1 MTVAAW
7 QHTLDARVRDAI
19 TVYYARYTDATPGEI
34 EAWLRDRGFDVSLGD
49 VEDYMAAL
57 DSRPDWRSAW
67 INRNIGRYSGAFDP
81 DQLLA
86 TRGYGEGSA
95 GQAPEDGSEE
105 ELEEG
110 EEGDEHE
117 DEELEGGAEEYER
130 DELEEGEEE
139 HEDEQLEEEESITG
153 EEYVGEALAPAAPVP
168 TLGREDRLP
177 GIALAVLG
185 LAVSAGIIGLV
196 IVVLR

>member
-19 TVYYARYTDATPGEI
+19 NVYYARYSDATPGEI

-57 DSRPDWRSAW
+57 DSRPDWRSGW

-81 DQLLA
+81 DQFLA
-86 TRGYGEGSA
+86 TRSYGESRA
-95 GQAPEDGSEE
+95 GQVAEDESEE

-110 EEGDEHE
+110 EEEYE
-117 DEELEGGAEEYER
+117 DEELK
-130 DELEEGEEE
+130 EGEEE
-139 HEDEQLEEEESITG
+139 EYEDEQPEEG
-153 EEYVGEALAPAAPVP
+153 ELFKGDEYGGEALAPAAPVP
-168 TLGREDRLP
+168 TLGGEDRLP

-185 LAVSAGIIGLV
+185 LAVSAGIIALA
-196 IVVLR
+196 IFVLR

>member
-19 TVYYARYTDATPGEI
+19 TVYYARYPDATPSEI
-34 EAWLRDRGFDVSLGD
+34 EAWLRDRGFDVSLSG
-49 VEDYMAAL
+49 VEDCMAAL
-57 DSRPDWRSAW
+57 DSRPDWRSGW

-81 DQLLA
+81 DQFLT
-86 TRGYGEGSA
+86 TRSYGESRA
-95 GQAPEDGSEE
+95 GQVAEDGSEE

-110 EEGDEHE
+110 EAE
-117 DEELEGGAEEYER
+117 DEYE
-130 DELEEGEEE
+130 DEELEEGEEE
-139 HEDEQLEEEESITG
+139 HEDEQLEEGEFITG
-153 EEYVGEALAPAAPVP
+153 EEHVGEALASAAPVP

-196 IVVLR
+196 VVVLR

>member
-1 MTVAAW
+1 
-7 QHTLDARVRDAI
+7 
-19 TVYYARYTDATPGEI
+19 VYYARYPDATPSEI
-34 EAWLRDRGFDVSLGD
+34 EAWLRDRGFDVSLSG
-49 VEDYMAAL
+49 VEDCMAAL
-57 DSRPDWRSAW
+57 DSRPDWRSGW

-81 DQLLA
+81 DQFLA
-86 TRGYGEGSA
+86 TRSYGEGSA
-95 GQAPEDGSEE
+95 GQVAEDGSEE

-110 EEGDEHE
+110 EEGEYE
-117 DEELEGGAEEYER
+117 DEELE
-130 DELEEGEEE
+130 EG
-139 HEDEQLEEEESITG
+139 ESITG

-185 LAVSAGIIGLV
+185 LAMSAGIIALA

>member
-7 QHTLDARVRDAI
+7 QYTLDARVRDAI
-19 TVYYARYTDATPGEI
+19 TVYYARYSDATPGEI
-34 EAWLRDRGFDVSLGD
+34 DAWLRDRGFDVSLGD

-57 DSRPDWRSAW
+57 DSGPDWRSGW

-81 DQLLA
+81 DQFLA
-86 TRGYGEGSA
+86 TRSYGEGSA
-95 GQAPEDGSEE
+95 GQVAEDGSEE

-110 EEGDEHE
+110 EEGEYE
-117 DEELEGGAEEYER
+117 DE
-130 DELEEGEEE
+130 ELEEGEEE
-139 HEDEQLEEEESITG
+139 HEDEQLEEGESITG

-185 LAVSAGIIGLV
+185 LAMSAGIIALA

>member
-19 TVYYARYTDATPGEI
+19 NVYYARYSDATPGEI

-49 VEDYMAAL
+49 VEDYMATL
-57 DSRPDWRSAW
+57 DSRPDWRSGW

-81 DQLLA
+81 DQFLA
-86 TRGYGEGSA
+86 ARSYGEGSA
-95 GQAPEDGSEE
+95 GQVSEDGSEE

-110 EEGDEHE
+110 EEEEYD
-117 DEELEGGAEEYER
+117 DEELEEG
-130 DELEEGEEE
+130 GEE
-139 HEDEQLEEEESITG
+139 HG
-153 EEYVGEALAPAAPVP
+153 GEALAPAAPVP
-168 TLGREDRLP
+168 ALGGEDRLP
-177 GIALAVLG
+177 GIALAALG
-185 LAVSAGIIGLV
+185 LAVSAGIIALA